1 LAGGQPGS
9 DTRMPDA
16 LLTALLAGCFPPQI
30 NEFGQCPRQLFKHKH
45 PQRLV
50 CPPAQMP
57 PPQQPGQA
65 ASTGADSGS
74 GALPLV
80 LVSTI
85 LAAAAQ
91 GHGESPRLEVS
102 PLLAKLDVLA
112 ARRQQ
117 EAAAAQAA
125 AEAEAAQAEE
135 GGSSE
140 AGSPS
145 KQAPA
150 GSSGRL
156 RSLGNWAAERKQAVG
171 ERLAGSVGAVR
182 EAASAALAGPT
193 GSAGSGTSS
202 GGGSSTRLQSLFSRK
217 GSAGSSAADVAAAG
231 AGAGAPAA
239 ALVTTAPTDAT
250 EAAASGQQ
258 ATRCPP
264 QSPAGRMA
272 AGLVGSIGGR
282 LSSFTLRSQQP
293 GSPLPSGASETTAG
307 TQSAPQ
313 LPTATEAAE
322 PPAAGGSSAAVGPMW
337 KFSRRG
343 SQLTAGSAAVAGD
356 SSDDEATAAVERQQ
370 EGQQGQAEQPAASLP
385 AGSSQGQQQQQL
397 ERPSSADLLQAQRL
411 RMLRQSSGAQD
422 GSTAAAGTGRSRSLG
437 ARGWYGP
444 GLRDRLA
451 PARVF
456 VAGSE
461 SVNGC
466 ALGMA
471 GGVLHVYS
479 ASHSGSLR
487 VHELNTGEQ
496 VRRGLHAGVLH

>member
-1 LAGGQPGS
+1 
-9 DTRMPDA
+9 MPDA
-16 LLTALLAGCFPPQI
+16 PLLPTLPAGCLLPQI

-50 CPPAQMP
+50 YPPAQMP

-65 ASTGADSGS
+65 ASAGGDSGS
-74 GALPLV
+74 GALPLA

-102 PLLAKLDVLA
+102 ALLAQLDVLA
-112 ARRQQ
+112 ARRRQ
-117 EAAAAQAA
+117 EAEAAAAAAQAA
-125 AEAEAAQAEE
+125 AEAEAAQADE

-202 GGGSSTRLQSLFSRK
+202 GGGSSSRLQSLFSRK
-217 GSAGSSAADVAAAG
+217 GSAGSSAADMATAG
-231 AGAGAPAA
+231 AGAGSSAA
-239 ALVTTAPTDAT
+239 ASASTVPTDAI
-250 EAAASGQQ
+250 EAAGSRQQ
-258 ATRCPP
+258 AARSPP

-272 AGLVGSIGGR
+272 AGLVGSFGGR

-293 GSPLPSGASETTAG
+293 GSLLPSGASETTAG
-307 TQSAPQ
+307 TPSAPQ
-313 LPTATEAAE
+313 LPPATGAAD
-322 PPAAGGSSAAVGPMW
+322 PPAAGGSSAAAGPMW
-337 KFSRRG
+337 KFSRHG
-343 SQLTAGSAAVAGD
+343 SQPTAASAGTAAD
-356 SSDDEATAAVERQQ
+356 SSGDEGTAAVERQQ
-370 EGQQGQAEQPAASLP
+370 AGQQGPANQPEVE
-385 AGSSQGQQQQQL
+385 QL

-411 RMLRQSSGAQD
+411 RMLHQSSGGANER
-422 GSTAAAGTGRSRSLG
+422 GSAATGGAGGSRSTSV
-437 ARGWYGP
+437 RGWYGP
-444 GLRDRLA
+444 GLRDLLA
-451 PARVF
+451 PAQVL

-496 VRRGLHAGVLH
+496 VGGGLQLACCIERAVIGVACPV